1 MIKVMFVCHGNI
13 CRSPMAEFM
22 FKNLVEKKGVGEKF
36 IIESSATSFEEI
48 GNPVHRGTRAVLDK
62 HGISYKGKYA
72 VHLEKSDYNNYDYF
86 IGMDMAN
93 LKNMER
99 IFGGDP
105 DNKVSLLLDYAGE
118 HREVADPWWTG
129 DFTATER
136 DVIKGVNAFYDY
148 LVTKKEI

>member
-22 FKNLVEKKGVGEKF
+22 FKDLIEKNGLSDKF
-36 IIESSATSFEEI
+36 VVQSSATSFEEI

-62 HGISYKGKYA
+62 YGISYKGKYA
-72 VHLEKSDYNNYDYF
+72 VHLEKSDYDDYDYF

-93 LKNMER
+93 LKNMAR
-99 IFGGDP
+99 IFGADP
-105 DNKVSLLLDYAGE
+105 DGKISLLLDYAGE

-129 DFTATER
+129 DFSATEK
-136 DVIKGVNAFYDY
+136 DVIKGVNAFFNF
-148 LVTKKEI
+148 LKANKKI

>member
-22 FKNLVEKKGVGEKF
+22 FKDLVEKQGVGDKF

-72 VHLEKSDYNNYDYF
+72 VHLEKNDYEKYDYF

-93 LKNMER
+93 LKNMAR

-105 DNKVSLLLDYAGE
+105 DEKISLLLDYAGE

-129 DFTATER
+129 DFRATES
-136 DVIKGVNAFYDY
+136 DVMKGVNAFYEY
-148 LVTKKEI
+148 LVSNKKI

>member
-22 FKNLVEKKGVGEKF
+22 LKDLVKKQGKESEFV
-36 IIESSATSFEEI
+36 IESSATSFEEI

-72 VHLEKSDYNNYDYF
+72 VHLEKSDYDKYDYF
-86 IGMDMAN
+86 IGMDIAN

-99 IFGGDP
+99 IFGGD
-105 DNKVSLLLDYAGE
+105 KQSKISLLLDYAGE

-129 DFTATER
+129 DFSATER
-136 DVIKGVNAFYDY
+136 DVVKGVNAFYEH
-148 LVTKKEI
+148 LKRNEKI